1 MGSQGKNNRMKGLLP
16 AGLSHNNRVIFDNP
30 AVVFDPEPFVHPT
43 SSPGILRLH
52 DHGDKSEDA
61 LGERLVSEA

>member
-1 MGSQGKNNRMKGLLP
+1 MQMGSQGKNNRIKGLLP

-30 AVVFDPEPFVHPT
+30 GVVFDPEPFVHPV

-52 DHGDKSEDA
+52 EHGDKSEDPFS
-61 LGERLVSEA
+61 GRFV